1 MGEQQQAAA
10 ASHQEL
16 SRPHVHGEA
25 EDGSAAAEGPQ
36 FRPWV
41 SLQVSLGR
49 KSVLVDDLCDPALR
63 NRAGR
68 PSARSRS
75 SEKLPPWVIFFS
87 LFSYFSEIAM
97 HVELYRL

>member
-16 SRPHVHGEA
+16 SRPYVHSEA

-68 PSARSRS
+68 PSAGSRS
-75 SEKLPPWVIFFS
+75 SEKLPPWVIFFFF
-87 LFSYFSEIAM
+87 FSYFSEIAM

>member
-10 ASHQEL
+10 ASHPEL

-25 EDGSAAAEGPQ
+25 EDGSATAEGPQ

-68 PSARSRS
+68 PSASSRS
-75 SEKLPPWVIFFS
+75 SEKLPPWVIFS
-87 LFSYFSEIAM
+87 LFF
-97 HVELYRL
+97 LFF